1 MVKFLKNTFL
11 VLAIVLFA
19 SSLFPSGAVATPAD
33 KVTICHGAGQDGT
46 TKYITLTISWNAV
59 YGEAGHFYENG
70 TPRAGHE
77 DDYLGACVG
86 DPTEEPTEP
95 PTEEPTETVTPT
107 LPPTEEPTETVT
119 PTLPPTEEPTET
131 VTPPPTEEPTETV
144 TPTEEPTKIIVE
156 VLPLTGA
163 DKGGDSKN
171 LMLFGL
177 GSLGM
182 AFVLAGVDRKLVLD
196 K

>member
-77 DDYLGACVG
+77 NDYLGACIG
-86 DPTEEPTEP
+86 D
-95 PTEEPTETVTPT
+95 
-107 LPPTEEPTETVT
+107 
-119 PTLPPTEEPTET
+119 PTEEPTET

-144 TPTEEPTKIIVE
+144 TPPPTEEPTETE
-156 VLPLTGA
+156 VPTETESPILILPLTGV
-163 DKGGDSKN
+163 DNNGGHSGTLFN
-171 LMLFGL
+171 FGL

-182 AFVLAGVDRKLVLD
+182 ALVLAGVEKKLVLD